1 MSSGVLIGPSHS
13 VAGFDCDRRWRKAG
27 ARDCHVVCRSRR
39 GRRGRGRASAAAG
52 LRLHLYVWLEIITGR
67 IPPLVMMELAVV
79 IVATCLVKDPAP
91 HLHGIERT
99 GLKVAAFRTHR
110 MHGIRVRV
118 DPFHEIALLNLHI
131 MPVVCTRSDVNA
143 TTL

>member
-1 MSSGVLIGPSHS
+1 MSSSVLIGPSHS

-39 GRRGRGRASAAAG
+39 GRRGRGRASTSAG

-79 IVATCLVKDPAP
+79 IVANCLVKDPATNLP
-91 HLHGIERT
+91 GIVRI
-99 GLKVAAFRTHR
+99 GFNVVVFCMYR
-110 MHGIRVRV
+110 M
-118 DPFHEIALLNLHI
+118 N
-131 MPVVCTRSDVNA
+131 
-143 TTL
+143 